1 MTFRNRKVAIA
12 CIALSI
18 AVICGVIGAS
28 IGMAAGPRQGRA
40 ELSGYQEVPTLST
53 PAHGNLDVT
62 VSPDENSLSYTLTY
76 SGFQTDVRQSHIH
89 LGRPAFNGG
98 IMLYLC
104 TNLTPPAGVPQPPA
118 CPTREGTVT
127 GVLTMADVFGGA
139 AAQGIVLGDDFSK
152 VVDAL
157 REEASYGNVHSIAF
171 PGGEIRG
178 QVLFHA
184 IGAAIR

>member
-1 MTFRNRKVAIA
+1 MRYRKSKVA
-12 CIALSI
+12 IALSI
-18 AVICGVIGAS
+18 AVVCGVIGAT
-28 IGMAAGPRQGRA
+28 IGTAAGPRQGRT
-40 ELSGYQEVPTLST
+40 ELSGYQEIPTLST
-53 PAHGNLDVT
+53 PAHGNLEVT
-62 VSPDENSLSYTLTY
+62 ISPDENSLSYTLTY
-76 SGFQTDVRQSHIH
+76 SGFETDVLQSHIH

-104 TNLTPPAGVPQPPA
+104 TNLTPPAGVPLPPS
-118 CPTREGTVT
+118 CPTRAGTVT
-127 GVLTMADVFGGA
+127 GELTMADVFGGA
-139 AAQGIVLGDDFSK
+139 SGQGIALGDDFSK

-157 REEASYGNVHSIAF
+157 REEASYGNVHSTAR